1 MTKINHETL
10 TRKLADDLPKE
21 FDLNSLKKNLS
32 ELTFAIAVYS
42 PEVDKTFY
50 NQEYISL
57 VNRNPK
63 IEDGWT
69 VQYMGFE
76 VLAAVDGNIVGWTHE
91 RLPSGRTD
99 DFKMATRFTLEKAY
113 QLMLDIDYENIRK
126 HGLIEFDNP
135 DDEDYQ

>member
-10 TRKLADDLPKE
+10 TRKLADPLPPE
-21 FDLNSLKKNLS
+21 FDLNSLRNNLS
-32 ELTFAIAVYS
+32 ELKFVIAVHS
-42 PEVDKTFY
+42 PELNKTFY
-50 NQEYISL
+50 DDEYISL

-63 IEDGWT
+63 IEDGWA

-76 VLAAVDGNIVGWTHE
+76 VLAVVDGNIGWTHE

-99 DFKMATRFTLEKAY
+99 DFKIATRFTLEKAY

-126 HGLIEFDNP
+126 HELIEFDNP
-135 DDEDYQ
+135 EDEDYQ